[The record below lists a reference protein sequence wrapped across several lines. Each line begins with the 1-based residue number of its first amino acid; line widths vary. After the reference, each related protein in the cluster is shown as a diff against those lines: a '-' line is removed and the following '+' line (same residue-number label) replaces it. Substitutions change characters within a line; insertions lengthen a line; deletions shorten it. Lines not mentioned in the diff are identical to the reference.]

1 VTSEPRETIE
11 AVRWLHPALTN
22 LPADRWG
29 PFLALADGRLMTVDD
44 AGMRISQDD
53 GATWSAATPVCPGIA
68 PPDGEPAAHYLV
80 QTRTGVVVMVYL
92 NFSRWEF
99 GWDDTALEP
108 KPGCCGEIWAIRSHD
123 GGKTWTDR
131 QRILDG
137 YNANFFGFIRTSA
150 GRLVASV
157 EHLVANPGRWVACS
171 LYSDDEGGS
180 WKQSHPIDLGGNG
193 HHDGATEPAVVELAD
208 GRLFMLIRTT
218 LGRFWQAFSDDQGR
232 TWRTVQPTALDA
244 SSAPGALV
252 KLHSGRLVLVWN
264 RAAPADGKLPLGKP
278 FEADRQYSE
287 FPASWY
293 REELSV
299 AISDDDARTWS
310 TPVVIASQPGQV
322 SYPYVFERRPG
333 DIWITAGFTWLGE
346 WGGAKAA
353 PFRVKL
359 TEQALESLCRG

>member
-1 VTSEPRETIE
+1 MTSERRETIDDQ
-11 AVRWLHPALTN
+11 RWVHPALTN
-22 LPADRWG
+22 LSIDRWG

-44 AGMRISQDD
+44 AGMRISQDE
-53 GATWSAATPVCPGIA
+53 GATWSAATPVCPGVP
-68 PPDGEPAAHYLV
+68 PPDGEPASHYLV
-80 QTRTGVVVMVYL
+80 QTRTGTMVMVYL
-92 NFSRWEF
+92 NFSQWKF
-99 GWDDTALEP
+99 DWDSDLREP
-108 KPGCCGEIWAIRSHD
+108 KPGCCGEIWAVRSHD

-137 YNANFFGFIRTSA
+137 YNANFFGFIRTST

-180 WKQSHPIDLGGNG
+180 WKRSHPIDLGGNG

-208 GRLFMLIRTT
+208 GRLLMLIRTT
-218 LGRFWQAFSDDQGR
+218 LGHFWQAFSEDHGR
-232 TWRTVQPTALDA
+232 TWRTIQPSALDA

-264 RAAPADGKLPLGKP
+264 RAAPADGGRPLGKP

-310 TPVVIASQPGQV
+310 TPVVLARQPGQV

-333 DIWITAGFTWLGE
+333 EIWITAGFIWLGE

-359 TEQALESLCRG
+359 TEQALETLCRG